1 MGVDRR
7 SLHLLGAAA
16 LSLSLAG
23 GAVAGT
29 AGTALAAKAKP
40 KPKPHATHTKK
51 HHAATTK
58 RATGAKKA
66 VAHHVA
72 AGVVT
77 AVDAKTHAVTVK
89 VGKRDETFTT
99 TGAKVTDLGK
109 TSTAA
114 SLKSGEHVR
123 VTYTGKGTLGLRASA
138 IAITK
143 A

>member
-1 MGVDRR
+1 MGLDRR

-16 LSLSLAG
+16 LSLSVAG

-40 KPKPHATHTKK
+40 KPHATPTKK
-51 HHAATTK
+51 HHGVPAK
-58 RATGAKKA
+58 RRATGTNKA
-66 VAHHVA
+66 TAHHIV

-77 AVDAKTHAVTVK
+77 AVDTRTHTVTVK
-89 VGKRDETFTT
+89 VGKRYDTFAT

-114 SLKSGEHVR
+114 GLKSGEHVR
-123 VTYTGKGTLGLRASA
+123 VTYTGKGTLGLRASV

>member
-1 MGVDRR
+1 MGLDRR

-40 KPKPHATHTKK
+40 KPHATHQKK
-51 HHAATTK
+51 HHAPPAKRPTTGTKKATT
-58 RATGAKKA
+58 
-66 VAHHVA
+66 HHVA

-77 AVDAKTHAVTVK
+77 AVDTKTRSVTVK
-89 VGKRDETFTT
+89 VGTRDDTFTT

-109 TSTAA
+109 ASTAA

-123 VTYTGKGTLGLRASA
+123 VTYTGKGTLGLRATA